1 MEAPHWICRVMNCI
15 SDPAWWD
22 GVIVG
27 LAVGVLPLFVW
38 LWMTGN

>member
-1 MEAPHWICRVMNCI
+1 MARHWILLVMDCV

-27 LAVGVLPLFVW
+27 LAVACVPFFLW